1 VTPLTGR
8 GLDRT
13 ALRIKG
19 GTIVPSNVQPPPHA
33 LRALG
38 LDTLDAAARF
48 VRSELKGLDT
58 RGANAVYHHAVT
70 IKVRGTEIHLEV
82 TLRGPECRTHAY
94 ALDGPRAD
102 EPSYEPTP
110 EQMLAAHVAVAREA
124 YRQVTMSD
132 VGSASWNEL
141 LAQRAELRGTLAALL
156 DAVERWAR

>member
-1 VTPLTGR
+1 M
-8 GLDRT
+8 
-13 ALRIKG
+13 
-19 GTIVPSNVQPPPHA
+19 PSNVQPSSLA

-70 IKVRGTEIHLEV
+70 MKVRGTELHLEV

-94 ALDGPRAD
+94 ALDGPRPE

-124 YRQVTMSD
+124 YRQVSMTD
-132 VGSASWNEL
+132 VGTASWNQL
-141 LAQRAELRGTLAALL
+141 LAQRAELRGTLGALL
-156 DAVERWAR
+156 DAIERSQR